1 MKICIFPN
9 DPIKAY
15 FEKGEIKNRY
25 YNPNNLFDEV
35 HFISL
40 TEHDIEE
47 NKVQKLVGNANMKIH
62 SVGKISL
69 MNRNKEIKKIFEI
82 IKEIKPDALRAYNP
96 LLEGWLAAKC
106 AEKFNI
112 PLFISLHTQYDHNRQ
127 LAKKNNFK
135 KYLAMKY
142 TEKFI
147 EPFVL
152 QTANKITI
160 IYKIIQPYVINHSS
174 KNPEILHNKVD
185 CNRFANGIPID
196 TISQP
201 LILSVGNLISVKNHQ
216 LLIKAMKGIDGKLL
230 IIGNGELYS
239 KLNELIIEYGV
250 QNKVSIKK
258 SVPHEKI
265 QNYYKS
271 AKIFALAYNTEVE
284 SLPMPVM
291 EAMATG
297 LPVVIPFPKEGYSEG
312 LEETAIFSKNNVL
325 AFTNNIK
332 KLLESKDLMEKYSK
346 KSLEKAKEFDIDEI
360 EHKESEIYLKLIR
373 EIKNE

>member
-47 NKVQKLVGNANMKIH
+47 SKVQKLVGNANMKIH

-82 IKEIKPDALRAYNP
+82 IKKIKPDALRAYNP

-185 CNRFANGIPID
+185 CSRFANGIPID

>member
-47 NKVQKLVGNANMKIH
+47 SKVQKLVGNANMKIH

-82 IKEIKPDALRAYNP
+82 IKKIKPDALRAYNP

-185 CNRFANGIPID
+185 CSRFVNGIPID

-230 IIGNGELYS
+230 IIGNGEVYS

-346 KSLEKAKEFDIDEI
+346 KSLKKAKEFDIDEI

>member
-25 YNPNNLFDEV
+25 YNLNNLFDEV

-82 IKEIKPDALRAYNP
+82 IKKIKPDALRAYNP

-185 CNRFANGIPID
+185 CSRFANGIPID

>member
-185 CNRFANGIPID
+185 CSRFANGIPID

>member
-47 NKVQKLVGNANMKIH
+47 SKVQKLVGNANMKIH

-82 IKEIKPDALRAYNP
+82 IKKIKPDALRAYNP

-185 CNRFANGIPID
+185 CSRFANGIPID

-346 KSLEKAKEFDIDEI
+346 KSLKKAKEFDIDEI

>member
-160 IYKIIQPYVINHSS
+160 II
-174 KNPEILHNKVD
+174 
-185 CNRFANGIPID
+185 
-196 TISQP
+196 
-201 LILSVGNLISVKNHQ
+201 
-216 LLIKAMKGIDGKLL
+216 
-230 IIGNGELYS
+230 
-239 KLNELIIEYGV
+239 
-250 QNKVSIKK
+250 
-258 SVPHEKI
+258 
-265 QNYYKS
+265 
-271 AKIFALAYNTEVE
+271 
-284 SLPMPVM
+284 
-291 EAMATG
+291 
-297 LPVVIPFPKEGYSEG
+297 
-312 LEETAIFSKNNVL
+312 
-325 AFTNNIK
+325 
-332 KLLESKDLMEKYSK
+332 
-346 KSLEKAKEFDIDEI
+346 
-360 EHKESEIYLKLIR
+360 
-373 EIKNE
+373 